1 MNDALAAS
9 AYDAI
14 QQQKINFAKSMG
26 FELDDTA
33 QDVADEI
40 ADTATDGTDIEPEN
54 VDVDGRK
61 PEDPPTDEVE
71 QPTAEL
77 ETEEQPEE
85 QTDETDKAEEINKV
99 DFLCEE
105 NEGKKNYFIEGVF
118 LQSEI
123 KNRNNRMYP
132 QKTLAR
138 EVAKY
143 DENYIQKGRALGELG
158 HPDGPSINLDRVSHK
173 ILSLREDGNNFIGK
187 AKLLDTPM
195 GKVAKSL
202 LDEGVKL
209 GVSSRGMGSI
219 RKEENCN
226 VVMDDFMLATA
237 ADIVA
242 DPSAPDAFVDG
253 IMEGKEWVWDNGILK
268 ESAVAEIKQE
278 IDQATLINLQE
289 RKVSAFETFLKS
301 L

>member
-1 MNDALAAS
+1 MRL
-9 AYDAI
+9 I
-14 QQQKINFAKSMG
+14 
-26 FELDDTA
+26 
-33 QDVADEI
+33 
-40 ADTATDGTDIEPEN
+40 
-54 VDVDGRK
+54 
-61 PEDPPTDEVE
+61 
-71 QPTAEL
+71 
-77 ETEEQPEE
+77 
-85 QTDETDKAEEINKV
+85 AEEITTV
-99 DFLCEE
+99 DFICEDSKD
-105 NEGKKNYFIEGVF
+105 GKKNYFIEGVF
-118 LQSEI
+118 LQAEL

-132 QKTLAR
+132 LKTLSK

-158 HPDGPSINLDRVSHK
+158 HPDGPSNNLDRVSHK
-173 ILSLREDGNNFIGK
+173 ILSLKEDGNNFIGR

-195 GKVAKSL
+195 GGIAKNL

-242 DPSAPDAFVDG
+242 DPSAPDAFVNG
-253 IMEGKEWVWDNGILK
+253 IMEGKEWVWDNGVLK
-268 ESAVAEIKQE
+268 EAKVAQIKKE
-278 IDQATLINLQE
+278 IDQATLLNLQE